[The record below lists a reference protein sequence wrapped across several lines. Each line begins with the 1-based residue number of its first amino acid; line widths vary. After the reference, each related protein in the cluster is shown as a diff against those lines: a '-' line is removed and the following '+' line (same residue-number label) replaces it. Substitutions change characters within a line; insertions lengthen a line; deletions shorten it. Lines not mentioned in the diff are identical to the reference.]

1 MSQNP
6 VSLLSLLH
14 PVLRPTLGHEVGNPA
29 PLAEHFTPH
38 AHVYTEREARQARL
52 RQAQSDLDRL
62 TR

>member
-29 PLAEHFTPH
+29 PLAEHFTPTPTSTPS
-38 AHVYTEREARQARL
+38 AKPGRRACARPRATWT
-52 RQAQSDLDRL
+52 A
-62 TR
+62 